1 MIAKEKAK
9 ELVGKFFNQVEDV
22 SNYKELQ
29 KQCALIAVEEILEA
43 TVKTR
48 IKQAFTFSTGEK
60 LTKNEYSAYWLQV
73 KEEIAK
79 L

>member
-1 MIAKEKAK
+1 MTAKEKAQ

-29 KQCALIAVEEILEA
+29 KQCALIAVEEIMYSYP
-43 TVKTR
+43 TDPYKTLQPTN
-48 IKQAFTFSTGEK
+48 IAP
-60 LTKNEYSAYWLQV
+60 LVYWRKV
-73 KEEIAK
+73 KEEIEK